1 MITRD
6 ERQIPLPEPVE
17 REVDD
22 DFAPTRRL
30 LRNFA
35 ALLAVGL
42 LAGVVWYAY
51 HQASGPSG
59 DGTVPVIKAEAGPIK
74 EKVDPA
80 AAGAG
85 GIDVPFRDRKVY
97 GLVEEG
103 HEKTVKKSEALP
115 AKRAPESGGDG
126 EAEDDATDPAAGKTA
141 DAKPADSKAGAGK
154 GADTKAADTK
164 ASDAKT
170 ADAKNAEETKQVAV
184 APSGFRVQLAAVSSA
199 DDANRQ
205 WQRIVEKNKDLLGG
219 LHLMIEKV
227 EVPAKKQ
234 TLYRIQAGPF
244 KSESEAKDLCAKL
257 AARKVSCFFVKA

>member
-17 REVDD
+17 REDDD

-35 ALLAVGL
+35 ALLAVGVFVF
-42 LAGVVWYAY
+42 VVWYGYRQVA
-51 HQASGPSG
+51 GPSG
-59 DGTVPVIKAEAGPIK
+59 GDGTIPVIKAEAGPIK
-74 EKVDPA
+74 QKVDPT

-103 HEKTVKKSEALP
+103 HEKSIKKSETVS
-115 AKRAPESGGDG
+115 AKRAPETGADG
-126 EAEDDATDPAAGKTA
+126 ETEDDATDPAAGKTA
-141 DAKPADSKAGAGK
+141 DAKTAAGK
-154 GADTKAADTK
+154 TADAKAA
-164 ASDAKT
+164 DAKT
-170 ADAKNAEETKQVAV
+170 ADAKTADAKTAEDQKQVAAA
-184 APSGFRVQLAAVSSA
+184 APSGFRIQLAAVSSA
-199 DDANRQ
+199 EDANRQ
-205 WQRIVEKNKDLLGG
+205 WQRLMEKNKDLLGG
-219 LHLMIEKV
+219 LHLMVEKV

-244 KSESEAKDLCAKL
+244 KSEAEAKDLCAKL
-257 AARKVSCFFVKA
+257 SARKVSCFFVKA

>member
-1 MITRD
+1 VITRD

-126 EAEDDATDPAAGKTA
+126 EA

>member
-1 MITRD
+1 VITRD

-17 REVDD
+17 REAAD

-42 LAGVVWYAY
+42 LVFVVWYAY
-51 HQASGPSG
+51 RQVAGPSG
-59 DGTVPVIKAEAGPIK
+59 DGTVPVVKAEAGPIK
-74 EKVDPA
+74 QKVDPS

-97 GLVEEG
+97 GLVDEG
-103 HEKTVKKSEALP
+103 HEKSVKKSEALP
-115 AKRAPESGGDG
+115 AKRAPESGADG
-126 EAEDDATDPAAGKTA
+126 ETEDDATDPAAGKNA
-141 DAKPADSKAGAGK
+141 DIKDAKPADA
-154 GADTKAADTK
+154 KAADTK
-164 ASDAKT
+164 TAEAK
-170 ADAKNAEETKQVAV
+170 KAEEQTQAAT
-184 APSGFRVQLAAVSSA
+184 APSGFRIQLAAVSSA
-199 DDANRQ
+199 DDASRQ
-205 WQRIVEKNKDLLGG
+205 WQRLMEKNKDLLGG
-219 LHLMIEKV
+219 LHLMVEKV

-234 TLYRIQAGPF
+234 VLYRIQAGPF